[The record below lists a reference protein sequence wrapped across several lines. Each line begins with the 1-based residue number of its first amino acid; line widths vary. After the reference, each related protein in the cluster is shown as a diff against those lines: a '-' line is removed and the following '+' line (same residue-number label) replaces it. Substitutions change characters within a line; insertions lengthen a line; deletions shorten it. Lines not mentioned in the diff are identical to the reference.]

1 MRRLETPARARSMVS
16 MIKTLGER
24 LSTPSGMPVVDDHVP
39 PRFMERPTPPL
50 PPVPPVPLQSSQT
63 HLKTLQRR

>member
-24 LSTPSGMPVVDDHVP
+24 LSSSPSGAPVVDEHVP
-39 PRFMERPTPPL
+39 PRMLADRFSPS
-50 PPVPPVPLQSSQT
+50 VPPGASQT

>member
-1 MRRLETPARARSMVS
+1 MTRLETPPRGRSMVS

-24 LSTPSGMPVVDDHVP
+24 LSTQPGVPSAEPKMIL
-39 PRFMERPTPPL
+39 ERPTPPL
-50 PPVPPVPLQSSQT
+50 PPT

>member
-1 MRRLETPARARSMVS
+1 MTMTRLDTPARGRSMVH

-24 LSTPSGMPVVDDHVP
+24 LSTPQTMPGDEPTQPKAQVSFV
-39 PRFMERPTPPL
+39 ERPTPAL
-50 PPVPPVPLQSSQT
+50 PPT

>member
-1 MRRLETPARARSMVS
+1 MTMTRLDTPARGRSMVH

-24 LSTPSGMPVVDDHVP
+24 LSTPNGDENTQPKAQVSFV
-39 PRFMERPTPPL
+39 ERPTPPL
-50 PPVPPVPLQSSQT
+50 PPT